1 MLMIKSI
8 KTVALNSLATLAVAA
23 AASHGPAWGETVLRV
38 VPQTNLSVLDPIWTT
53 AYVVRN
59 HGYMIYDTLF
69 GTDEKGEI
77 KPQMVDSW
85 IASTDRKL
93 WTFVLRKG
101 LEFHDGKPVTSAD
114 VTASLSRWSKRDP
127 MAQLL
132 FTSVEKMDTPDDL
145 TFRIHLKEPTGIML
159 EALGK
164 PSSNVPFIMPKRVAD
179 TDPFKQ
185 IEEYVGSGPYMFKR
199 DEFKPGDKAVY
210 VKFARYVPRKEPASG
225 TTGGKVVH
233 VDRVEWN
240 LALRDPQ
247 SQVNAIANG
256 EIDMIEQPAFESYA
270 ALAADKKIQIVNGN
284 VLGSQFVIRFNHLQ
298 PPFNNMKVRQ
308 AAVAAL
314 GNQEAFLR
322 AQVGIKEYYRTCAAM
337 FVCKTPYGSL
347 KGANAM
353 AKTSMKE
360 ARDLLAASGYDGST
374 VLIMKPT
381 DIASINKLPDVAAQ
395 LLRQAGFKVEVAAMD
410 WNSVLTR
417 RARKDAVA
425 AGGWSIFAT
434 TIVVPDLWN
443 PASSLPLGAGGEKA
457 WFGWPDDEQIE
468 SLRARFA
475 AESDMAK
482 RIELAE
488 TIQARAYEVVTHIP
502 AGEYVNPAAL
512 RVGLS
517 GLVKGPGNFYW
528 NLKKP

>member
-1 MLMIKSI
+1 MKPI
-8 KTVALNSLATLAVAA
+8 KTAALKSLTALAVAA
-23 AASHGPAWGETVLRV
+23 AAWHGQVWGQTVLKV

-69 GTDEKGEI
+69 GTDQKGEV

-85 IASTDRKL
+85 TVSPDGKL

-101 LEFHDGKPVTSAD
+101 LEFHDGKPVTSVD
-114 VTASLSRWSKRDP
+114 VTASLLRWSKRDP

-132 FTSVEKMDTPDDL
+132 FTSVEKMDTTDDA

-159 EALGK
+159 DALGK

-185 IEEYVGSGPYMFKR
+185 IEDYVGSGPYVFKR

-233 VDRVEWN
+233 LDRVEWN
-240 LALRDPQ
+240 LALRDAQ

-270 ALAADKKIQIVNGN
+270 ALAADKNVQIVNGN
-284 VLGSQFVIRFNHLQ
+284 ELGSQFVIRFNHLQ
-298 PPFNNMKVRQ
+298 VPFNNAKVRQ
-308 AAVAAL
+308 AALAAL

-347 KGANAM
+347 KGADAL
-353 AKTSMKE
+353 ATASMKK
-360 ARDLLAASGYDGST
+360 ARELLAASGYDGNP

-395 LLRQAGFKVEVAAMD
+395 LLRQAGFKVELAAMD

-417 RARKDAVA
+417 RAKKDSVA
-425 AGGWSIFAT
+425 AGGWSLFAT

-457 WFGWPDDEQIE
+457 WFGWPADEQIE
-468 SLRARFA
+468 TLRARFA
-475 AESDMAK
+475 AEPDPASRVA
-482 RIELAE
+482 LAE
-488 TIQARAYEVVTHIP
+488 TIQARAYKVVTHVP
-502 AGEYVNPAAL
+502 AGEYINPAAL
-512 RVGLS
+512 RKEVS

-528 NLKKP
+528 NLTKK